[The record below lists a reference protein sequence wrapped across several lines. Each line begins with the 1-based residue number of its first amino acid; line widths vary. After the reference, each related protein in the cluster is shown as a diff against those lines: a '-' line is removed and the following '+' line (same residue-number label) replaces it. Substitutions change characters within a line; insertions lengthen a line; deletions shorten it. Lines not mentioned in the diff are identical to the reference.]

1 MACLGLCVF
10 SSALRGKLVR
20 GFKTTTLR
28 RIFLTHMLSEN
39 IFSFWA
45 EKLGVLAK
53 KYRHGCQNCNLR
65 TSKNFWG
72 KTVFFFKIE
81 LDCKLLRTSRWKK
94 RAFSQKLSF
103 RVLTTGIRASR
114 EMSRGKMKSLSPK
127 FYFSVIIF
135 GVWVISLSF
144 LQSSFVRRVKQ
155 PINVRREIKWGN

>member
-72 KTVFFFKIE
+72 KTVFFLKLNLIANFFGLRDEKIG
-81 LDCKLLRTSRWKK
+81 LLVKNFPSGFLQQEFALPEKCLEEKWNLFR
-94 RAFSQKLSF
+94 QSF
-103 RVLTTGIRASR
+103 
-114 EMSRGKMKSLSPK
+114 
-127 FYFSVIIF
+127 IF
-135 GVWVISLSF
+135 LLSF
-144 LQSSFVRRVKQ
+144 LEFEWFLCLFCKVLLSGVSNNRSTCGGK
-155 PINVRREIKWGN
+155 